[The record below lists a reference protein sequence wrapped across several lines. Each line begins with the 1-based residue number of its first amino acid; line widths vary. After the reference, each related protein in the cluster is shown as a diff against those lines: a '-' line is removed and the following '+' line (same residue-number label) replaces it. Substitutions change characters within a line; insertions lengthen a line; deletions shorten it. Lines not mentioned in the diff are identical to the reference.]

1 MIRSASPDAVLIAA
15 PLRIVIHKAQ
25 GGGYWAEV
33 PAFPGVYAEGET
45 LAEVRREAEATLAR
59 YFEER
64 ERRASEAAE
73 GRTLADED
81 GPIPLIPDR
90 GDDLGVCLPLP
101 DRVKAARAVAAA
113 RTERALEHL
122 PDDPAGSEE
131 ALLATFDDRT
141 SCVPS
146 VAGRA
151 NGG

>member
-1 MIRSASPDAVLIAA
+1 MHEHATISSEVVAA
-15 PLRIVIHKAQ
+15 PIRLAIHEAE
-25 GGGYWAEV
+25 GGGFWAEI

-45 LAEVRREAEATLAR
+45 LAEVRRDAETTLAR